1 MAIKHLATKYLGEKC
16 QCNVSVVWAEGTG
29 NLPPTN
35 LPPRTALLVKCISVK
50 ERKKIILKKMLLHE
64 FLKPFSS
71 KCSSQV

>member
-35 LPPRTALLVKCISVK
+35 HPPQTALLVKCISVK
-50 ERKKIILKKMLLHE
+50 ERKKII
-64 FLKPFSS
+64 
-71 KCSSQV
+71 

>member
-35 LPPRTALLVKCISVK
+35 LPPQTALLVKCISVK
-50 ERKKIILKKMLLHE
+50 ERKKHYFEKNATA
-64 FLKPFSS
+64 
-71 KCSSQV
+71 